1 MDLKFD
7 AALFDKKVDPES
19 GSILFYRKDK
29 RGIPDRVIEGEGFTV
44 EIKDDQLYLIDI
56 FDSQKVFGNLL
67 RGLEIEEAV

>member
-44 EIKDDQLYLIDI
+44 EIKDDQLYLIDV

-67 RGLEIEEAV
+67 RDLKIEEAV